1 MAMILKLALITGQ
14 HVGEVAVMTKAELD
28 LSYASP
34 TWTQAAARRK
44 NKGVSRIP
52 LSPLTV
58 KLIIEALARSG
69 DSAYLFPPAMGNAP
83 ITAHAAT
90 RAISRTGALRFCGA
104 SSCPPPEDRDV
115 DMATV
120 A

>member
-14 HVGEVAVMTKAELD
+14 HVGEVAVMTKAELN
-28 LSYASP
+28 LSYSNP
-34 TWTQAAARRK
+34 TCTQAAARRK

-90 RAISRTGALRFCGA
+90 RAISRTGPLRFGDA
-104 SSCPPPEDRDV
+104 SS
-115 DMATV
+115 
-120 A
+120 

>member
-1 MAMILKLALITGQ
+1 MILKLALITGQ
-14 HVGEVAVMTKAELD
+14 HVGEIAVMTKAELD

-69 DSAYLFPPAMGNAP
+69 DSTYLFPPAMGNAP
-83 ITAHAAT
+83 IMAHAAT
-90 RAISRTGALRFCGA
+90 RAISWTGPLRFGDA
-104 SSCPPPEDRDV
+104 SS
-115 DMATV
+115 
-120 A
+120 

>member
-1 MAMILKLALITGQ
+1 MILKLALITGQ
-14 HVGEVAVMTKAELD
+14 HVGEIAVMTKAELD

-69 DSAYLFPPAMGNAP
+69 DSAYLFHLQWG
-83 ITAHAAT
+83 T
-90 RAISRTGALRFCGA
+90 RQLRHTPTHELSAGQDLYVSMMRVHEPQQKIVMLTG
-104 SSCPPPEDRDV
+104 
-115 DMATV
+115 MATV